1 MSSKGRIKFYK
12 RLDVRMALWYTVT
25 FLTMIILIFGFL
37 DYRFRR
43 NLLKQIDRMLA
54 DEVKEI
60 INVIRNNPETLNDE
74 LREYEKV
81 ASNQILPHRFPV
93 ARSKGEDHF
102 FLLSFTGSCFSQSFS
117 RSQ

>member
-43 NLLKQIDRMLA
+43 NLLKEIDRMLA
-54 DEVKEI
+54 DEAEEI
-60 INVIRNNPETLNDE
+60 IKEGIKNQE
-74 LREYEKV
+74 L
-81 ASNQILPHRFPV
+81 
-93 ARSKGEDHF
+93 
-102 FLLSFTGSCFSQSFS
+102 
-117 RSQ
+117 